1 MPRYRLDIE
10 YDGTRFAG
18 WQRQADQPS
27 VQEAI
32 ETAVEGFCGETVRI
46 RGAGRTD
53 AGVHARGQV
62 AHVDLTRDWPAEKV
76 QGALNAH
83 LSMAGAAVSIL
94 AAAQVDGEFDAR
106 FSATARHYLYL
117 ILNRRAPPSLE
128 RDRVWH
134 VPRALDHEAMHEAA
148 QELVGGHDFT
158 TFRSVQCQSKSPV
171 KSLDLL
177 DVTRDG
183 DTIAIRASARSFLHN
198 QVRSMVGTLER
209 VGAGAWQPADVARA
223 LEARDRAACGPVAPP
238 EGLYLMQ
245 VDYA

>member
-10 YDGTRFAG
+10 YDGSSFAG
-18 WQRQADQPS
+18 WQRQAGQPS

-32 ETAVEGFCGETVRI
+32 ETAIAGFCGEDVRI

-62 AHVDLTRDWPAEKV
+62 AHLDLSRDWPADTV

-83 LSMAGAAVSIL
+83 LAMAGAAVSIL
-94 AAAQVDGEFDAR
+94 TASRADDDFDAR

-128 RDRVWH
+128 RNRVWH

-148 QELVGGHDFT
+148 QALVGKHDFT
-158 TFRSVQCQSKSPV
+158 TFRSVQCQSKSPE
-171 KSLDLL
+171 KTLDLL
-177 DVTRDG
+177 QVTRRD
-183 DTIAIRASARSFLHN
+183 DTIEIRASARSFLHN

-209 VGAGAWQPADVARA
+209 VGAGAWKPEDVRGA
-223 LEARDRAACGPVAPP
+223 LEARDRSACGPVAPAG
-238 EGLYLMQ
+238 GLYLMQ
-245 VDYA
+245 VDYS